1 MFWGEVPDASKVD
14 FVLGAEA
21 AASAPVSAEGA
32 PAVNVTAERLDFAQS
47 FKTLQND
54 TIPWQTVAAFASP
67 FDGIGESTTITW
79 STVRDVAKLILAPS
93 IGGSASAAF
102 KGVRCL
108 AMAGLLTFM
117 TETSGLPTPLQ
128 ADLYPVVAKTKLQA
142 TAWTDVPEACAAVF

>member
-1 MFWGEVPDASKVD
+1 MFLDEAPDASKVD

-21 AASAPVSAEGA
+21 ATSGAAPVSAEGA
-32 PAVNVTAERLDFAQS
+32 SAVNVTAERLVFAQS
-47 FKTLQND
+47 FKTLPND

-67 FDGIGESTTITW
+67 FDGVGESTTITW
-79 STVRDVAKLILAPS
+79 STVRGVAKLILAPS

-128 ADLYPVVAKTKLQA
+128 ADLYPVVAKTK
-142 TAWTDVPEACAAVF
+142 

>member
-1 MFWGEVPDASKVD
+1 MFLGEVPDASKVD

-32 PAVNVTAERLDFAQS
+32 SAVNVTAKRLDFVQS
-47 FKTLQND
+47 FQTLQND

-67 FDGIGESTTITW
+67 LDGIGESAAKTW
-79 STVRDVAKLILAPS
+79 SMVRDVAKLILAPS

-108 AMAGLLTFM
+108 AMAGLLAFM

-142 TAWTDVPEACAAVF
+142 TAWADVPEACAAV